1 MRYLIQT
8 WGCQMN
14 THDSEKLAGILE
26 ELGHRSAE
34 DIRSADLLLLNTC
47 SIREKAE
54 EKVFSHLGSLRPLK
68 NLRPEIIIGLCG
80 CVAQQKGE
88 EVFRRSQLV
97 DFVLG
102 PRAIASLPSIL
113 EEVTSRRSRPM
124 DLQKR
129 DDSIRYD
136 SSRAHRGAG
145 PRAFITVMEGCNK
158 TCTYCIVPTTRGRE
172 VSKPA
177 EIVLREAAALSQAGY
192 CEVELL
198 GQNVNAYRD
207 GPIHLDGL
215 LRRLQQ
221 VDGIR
226 RVRFT
231 TSHPAHL
238 TQEIISAMRDC
249 PTVCNALHLPAQSGS
264 DAVLERMRRGY
275 TRRRYLDRIER
286 LRQSVPDIGLSTD
299 IIVGYPGETR
309 SEFDDSLLLL
319 KQVEFDQVYSF
330 VYSPRPGTDAA
341 LEGNA
346 VDRDEKEDRLHELQ
360 ALQQEI
366 QRRRNQTLVGSVV
379 EVLVDGFSR
388 RGDSMLK
395 GRTESN
401 RVVNFSGPASS
412 VGEFAHVKVEAAGP
426 NSLEGRRIE
435 APRS

>member
-1 MRYLIQT
+1 
-8 WGCQMN
+8 MN